1 MEQEIKITPQKV
13 LLNKDVRELVL
24 EFTDMN
30 IGYIEHFQDSVKRK
44 CKTDIE
50 TYRELIKTNLRS
62 DDTIQQAFLSLI
74 GDILE
79 FHEFIKPRSE
89 ESLQIIDDLTNNNN
103 TKFNPIS
110 LFCDI
115 TRKSEREMYTHRSVE
130 SLKRILIDI
139 HSFYSKNFSLLPR
152 EDKTNYSPVS
162 YLYCPEDGEC
172 VLNCGFLVK
181 DFKRFEE
188 YSPFVIIAR
197 TMSDYFCGD
206 FIKIH
211 KHNTDYIFID

>member
-79 FHEFIKPRSE
+79 FHEFI
-89 ESLQIIDDLTNNNN
+89 
-103 TKFNPIS
+103 
-110 LFCDI
+110 I
-115 TRKSEREMYTHRSVE
+115 TVTRR
-130 SLKRILIDI
+130 
-139 HSFYSKNFSLLPR
+139 
-152 EDKTNYSPVS
+152 
-162 YLYCPEDGEC
+162 
-172 VLNCGFLVK
+172 
-181 DFKRFEE
+181 
-188 YSPFVIIAR
+188 
-197 TMSDYFCGD
+197 
-206 FIKIH
+206 
-211 KHNTDYIFID
+211 